1 MAPGNFR
8 VILQFGFHPL
18 LLSMSLSNGCVPSS
32 FRLTNH
38 GVSFYL
44 ESHRER
50 SVFQISDQLT

>member
-44 ESHRER
+44 R
-50 SVFQISDQLT
+50 VNCKFQKLTL